1 MNLNLINKN
10 DGKDYHVYDITYN
23 KAGYPHFLIY
33 KDGEW
38 VRMSAKHFR
47 PYLAEDFMKALGEF
61 SESGV
66 LTMSTL

>member
-10 DGKDYHVYDITYN
+10 DGKNYKIYDIAYD
-23 KAGYPHFLIY
+23 KKGYPHFLIY

-47 PYLAEDFMKALGEF
+47 PLTPED
-61 SESGV
+61 
-66 LTMSTL
+66 LTKTLSSFDKLVMETF